1 MTTAAPHSPARPLD
15 APPFAAPATTRISS
29 PASALLR
36 LDNISL
42 TFRGVRALDDVS
54 FEVPAGEICALIG
67 PNGAGKSSL
76 LNVIS
81 GVYVPQTGQIT
92 FDGQTAAR
100 VHPYDAARRGI
111 ARTFQNIAL
120 FRGMTVLENVIVG
133 GHLKRHARIFA
144 QAFRTPR
151 ARREEIAAR
160 EHADRVIDLLGI
172 ARHRTTVVGEL
183 PYGVQKRV
191 ELARALA
198 AEPKL
203 VLLDEPMAG
212 MTADEKQE
220 MSAFILDANGQL
232 GATVVLIEHDIGVV
246 MDLADHLVVL
256 DYGRKIA
263 DGRPEDVRRHRAVI
277 DAYLG
282 LAH

>member
-1 MTTAAPHSPARPLD
+1 MTVAVAYGS
-15 APPFAAPATTRISS
+15 APPFEAPGLRPSLG
-29 PASALLR
+29 SALLR
-36 LDNISL
+36 LENISL

-54 FEVPAGEICALIG
+54 LEVAAGEICALIG

-81 GVYVPQTGQIT
+81 GVYVPERGRIT
-92 FDGQTAAR
+92 FAGATASR
-100 VHPYDAARRGI
+100 VRPRDAARRGI

-133 GHLKRHARIFA
+133 GHLKRHARLLA
-144 QAFRTPR
+144 QALRTPR
-151 ARREEIAAR
+151 ARREESEAR
-160 EHADRVIDLLGI
+160 THADRVIELLGI
-172 ARHRTTVVGEL
+172 ARHRDTTVGEL

-212 MTADEKQE
+212 MTSDEKQE
-220 MSAFILDANGQL
+220 MSAFISNANGQL

-263 DGRPEDVRRHRAVI
+263 DGRPEDVRRDQAVI

-282 LAH
+282 VAH

>member
-1 MTTAAPHSPARPLD
+1 MSASAHISLLAPD
-15 APPFAAPATTRISS
+15 APALGSGATTHTVAAS
-29 PASALLR
+29 PPLLR
-36 LDNISL
+36 LERVSL
-42 TFRGVRALDDVS
+42 TFRGVRALSDVS
-54 FEVPAGEICALIG
+54 FDVAAGEICALIG

-81 GVYVPQTGQIT
+81 GIYVPEAGRIT
-92 FDGQTAAR
+92 FSGHASAR
-100 VHPYDAARRGI
+100 LRPGEAARRGI

-133 GHLKRHARIFA
+133 GHLHRHAGLLA

-151 ARREEIAAR
+151 ARREEVAAR
-160 EHADRVIDLLGI
+160 AEADRVITLVGI
-172 ARHRTTVVGEL
+172 SRYRDVTVGEL

-198 AEPKL
+198 AQPKL
-203 VLLDEPMAG
+203 ILLDEPMAG
-212 MTADEKQE
+212 MTFEEKAE
-220 MSAFILDANGQL
+220 MSAYVLEANRTL
-232 GATVVLIEHDIGVV
+232 GSTVVLIEHDIGVV
-246 MDLADHLVVL
+246 MNLAHHLIVL

-263 DGRPEDVRRHRAVI
+263 DGRPEDVRRDQAVI

-282 LAH
+282 VAH

>member
-1 MTTAAPHSPARPLD
+1 MTIAVADISAPPLD
-15 APPFAAPATTRISS
+15 APAFAVNEPS
-29 PASALLR
+29 PDAALLR
-36 LDNISL
+36 LENISL

-54 FEVPAGEICALIG
+54 FEVAAGEICALIG

-81 GVYVPQTGQIT
+81 GVYVPERGRIT
-92 FDGQTAAR
+92 FAGQTVAR
-100 VHPYDAARRGI
+100 VRPRDAARRGI

-133 GHLKRHARIFA
+133 GHLKRRARLLA
-144 QAFRTPR
+144 QALRTPR

-160 EHADRVIDLLGI
+160 AHADRVIELLGI
-172 ARHRTTVVGEL
+172 ARHRDTVVGEL

-232 GATVVLIEHDIGVV
+232 GATAVLIEHDIGVV

-263 DGRPEDVRRHRAVI
+263 DGRPEDVRRDQAVI

-282 LAH
+282 VAH

>member
-1 MTTAAPHSPARPLD
+1 MTVAATDRSPPPLEAPAYAAPVPA
-15 APPFAAPATTRISS
+15 SS
-29 PASALLR
+29 PDAALLR
-36 LDNISL
+36 LENISL

-54 FEVPAGEICALIG
+54 FEVAAGEICALIG

-81 GVYVPQTGQIT
+81 GVYVPEAGRVT
-92 FDGQTAAR
+92 FAGHTVAR
-100 VHPYDAARRGI
+100 VRPRDAARRGI
-111 ARTFQNIAL
+111 ARTFQNVAL

-133 GHLKRHARIFA
+133 GHLKRHAGLFA
-144 QAFRTPR
+144 QALRTPR
-151 ARREEIAAR
+151 ARREELAAR
-160 EHADRVIDLLGI
+160 AHADRVIELLGI
-172 ARHRTTVVGEL
+172 ARHRDTIVGEL
-183 PYGVQKRV
+183 PYGAQKRV

-198 AEPKL
+198 AEPRL

-212 MTADEKQE
+212 MTAEEKQE
-220 MSAFILDANGQL
+220 MSTFIADANGKL
-232 GATVVLIEHDIGVV
+232 GATVVLIEHDLGVV

-263 DGRPEDVRRHRAVI
+263 DGRPEDVRRDPAVI